1 MRDLSTKQIA
11 AAESFVDALAPIDG
25 TRAGAFT
32 MVLGGLFGLAAL
44 SLGMIFEEPPS
55 SASEG
60 LQDFF
65 LPFAAIGAILIGSCA
80 LLRRRGHKVLS
91 PMLVRVFPVFG
102 WKSWNDFVHNTDD
115 RALDTYLILSSDSAA
130 ANRISSGCR
139 IWTRVAPQTPYTDSL
154 SGG

>member
-1 MRDLSTKQIA
+1 MKDMRDLLTKQIA

-25 TRAGAFT
+25 TRAGAFA
-32 MVLGGLFGLAAL
+32 MILGGLFGLAAL

-65 LPFAAIGAILIGSCA
+65 LPFAAVGAILIGSCA

-91 PMLVRVFPVFG
+91 PMLFG
-102 WKSWNDFVHNTDD
+102 YFCFWLEVLERFCPH
-115 RALDTYLILSSDSAA
+115 Y
-130 ANRISSGCR
+130 
-139 IWTRVAPQTPYTDSL
+139 
-154 SGG
+154 